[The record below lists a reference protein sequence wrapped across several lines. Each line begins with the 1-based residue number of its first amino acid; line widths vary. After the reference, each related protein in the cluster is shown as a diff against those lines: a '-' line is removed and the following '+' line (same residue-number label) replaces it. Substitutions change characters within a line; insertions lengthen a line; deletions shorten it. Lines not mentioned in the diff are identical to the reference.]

1 MSLKL
6 RWIGDDE
13 RDRVAETRMLCYAP
27 ARRELAGYVE
37 RIRADPR
44 GRAGDWLL
52 AERAGDGVAVG
63 TATGYA
69 MTMWVRGGAVPCQGV
84 AWVGTLKTSRRA
96 SGGGKATGEPGVA
109 TRVMNETLRLAR
121 ERGQVVSALMPFR
134 GSFYEH
140 FGYGFV
146 ERRKEWTLPM
156 AVLPKGD
163 FGDVRFYRLDDLDEL
178 VRFKQRVTERGH
190 GDIERPQAL
199 WEKYLK
205 AAEDGHAIVDR
216 AGGGPMRAFMAFEHS
231 HDPAGPDT
239 VSTWETIYE
248 DVAALRRQLHFL
260 GSLRDQYSTAK
271 LTLPADL
278 RLNLLLAETQMTH
291 RGNRNHPTAEAR
303 PFNRMQVRVL
313 DHVKLVAAMRPRG
326 DLKGTV
332 TVGIHETE
340 GGVTKLSIDIA
351 EGRATARATDASVQ
365 IEMPDRVWAPVV
377 FGELPAS
384 EAHRLGL
391 LTAADEGALR
401 VLDAF
406 AAGPAPYCNEYF

>member
-1 MSLKL
+1 MALNL
-6 RWIGDDE
+6 RWVGDDE
-13 RDRVAETRMLCYAP
+13 RERVAETRMLCYAP
-27 ARRELAGYVE
+27 ARKELPGYVE
-37 RIRADPR
+37 RIKTDVRVQ
-44 GRAGDWLL
+44 AGDFLL
-52 AERAGDGVAVG
+52 AEDDGQPVG
-63 TATGYA
+63 TATSIA
-69 MTMWVRGGAVPCQGV
+69 MTMWVRGSPLPCQGV
-84 AWVGTLKTSRRA
+84 AHVGTIKTHRRKAA
-96 SGGGKATGEPGVA
+96 SGKGVA
-109 TRVMNETLRLAR
+109 TVVMNETLRAAR
-121 ERGQVVSALMPFR
+121 ERGFVVSALMPFR

-190 GDIERPQAL
+190 GDIERSRGL

-216 AGGGPMRAFMAFEHS
+216 ATGGSMRSFMAIEHS
-231 HDPAGPDT
+231 HDPAGPDS

-260 GSLRDQYSTAK
+260 ASLRDQYSTAK

-332 TVGIHETE
+332 TVGLHETE

-351 EGRATARATDASVQ
+351 EGRAT
-365 IEMPDRVWAPVV
+365 DRKSTRLNSSHLVISYAV
-377 FGELPAS
+377 FCLKKKLNNG
-384 EAHRLGL
+384 
-391 LTAADEGALR
+391 
-401 VLDAF
+401 
-406 AAGPAPYCNEYF
+406 

>member
-1 MSLKL
+1 MGLNL
-6 RWIGDDE
+6 RWVGDDE
-13 RDRVAETRMLCYAP
+13 RERVAETRMLCYAP
-27 ARRELAGYVE
+27 ARKELPAYVE
-37 RIRADPR
+37 RIKTDVRVK
-44 GRAGDWLL
+44 AGDFLL
-52 AERAGDGVAVG
+52 AENEGQPVG
-63 TATGYA
+63 TATSIA
-69 MTMWVRGGAVPCQGV
+69 MTMWVRGSPVPCQGV
-84 AWVGTLKTSRRA
+84 AHVGTIKTHRRKA
-96 SGGGKATGEPGVA
+96 VSGKGIATV
-109 TRVMNETLRLAR
+109 VMNETLRAAR
-121 ERGQVVSALMPFR
+121 ERGFVVSALMPFR

-163 FGDVRFYRLDDLDEL
+163 FGDVRFYRSDDLDEL

-190 GDIERPQAL
+190 GDIERSRAL

-216 AGGGPMRAFMAFEHS
+216 ATGGPMRAFMAIEHS

-239 VSTWETIYE
+239 VSAWETIYE
-248 DVAALRRQLHFL
+248 GVAALRRQLHFL
-260 GSLRDQYSTAK
+260 ASLRDQYSAAK

-313 DHVKLVAAMRPRG
+313 DHVKLVAAMKPRG
-326 DLKGTV
+326 DVKGTV
-332 TVGIHETE
+332 TVGIHEAE

-365 IEMPDRVWAPVV
+365 VEIPDRVWAPVV

-391 LTAADEGALR
+391 LTRADEGTLR

-406 AAGPAPYCNEYF
+406 AAGAAPFCLEYF